1 MSRYA
6 YFHQQVLREIN
17 TMKKQ
22 LSSIEKELSYIKK
35 KMKESNKS
43 KRRAHE
49 QTSIDSFNYRSRFAN
64 PTKALW

>member
-35 KMKESNKS
+35 KMKESN
-43 KRRAHE
+43 
-49 QTSIDSFNYRSRFAN
+49 
-64 PTKALW
+64 